1 MIKFCQHCKD
11 NNVVTYCGVGGYDW
25 SYLDTAKKCNECGGD
40 FIDIDFPAPDL
51 RILTQVSQDV
61 NFIEAMIKLRQ
72 DDIIEYESR
81 MSQFRT
87 QVQQQEQANKAAE
100 EKSKPHCPTCGS
112 TNIAKISGTSKAAS
126 VALWGIFSQK
136 VKKQWHCN
144 SCKYE
149 W

>member
-1 MIKFCQHCKD
+1 MIKYCSKCKEDNRKECPSGYSFWWKD
-11 NNVVTYCGVGGYDW
+11 NVYECPYDKNELHDI
-25 SYLDTAKKCNECGGD
+25 SFSADDLAIISAVSEDTA
-40 FIDIDFPAPDL
+40 
-51 RILTQVSQDV
+51 
-61 NFIEAMIKLRQ
+61 FIEAMIKLRQ

-87 QVQQQEQANKAAE
+87 QVQQQEQAKKATE

-112 TNIAKISGTSKAAS
+112 TNITKISGTSKAAS